1 MGDFLRRPVPVPKEV
16 PTVLLSRLTASR
28 TQAQGG
34 GAGRGGDPA
43 LEKPACSALGWDG
56 AALNSRGPGDIL
68 RTSCSEGPRGALSW
82 AQKMQCPWVRIRAGQ
97 ARHCGGG
104 GWWLV
109 PSFPWTVSPRPAV
122 TPTPHSSS
130 SAPLPDPMS
139 RGLSPQP
146 AQARPCPPPRP
157 TVCRAL
163 WSPSLV

>member
-68 RTSCSEGPRGALSW
+68 RTSCFRGPEGSLVLGSEDTVPLGQDQSG
-82 AQKMQCPWVRIRAGQ
+82 AGQ
-97 ARHCGGG
+97 AL
-104 GWWLV
+104 WWGRLV
-109 PSFPWTVSPRPAV
+109 AGALLPLDSLSQA
-122 TPTPHSSS
+122 SSDPD
-130 SAPLPDPMS
+130 SAFL
-139 RGLSPQP
+139 LFC
-146 AQARPCPPPRP
+146 ATA
-157 TVCRAL
+157 
-163 WSPSLV
+163 